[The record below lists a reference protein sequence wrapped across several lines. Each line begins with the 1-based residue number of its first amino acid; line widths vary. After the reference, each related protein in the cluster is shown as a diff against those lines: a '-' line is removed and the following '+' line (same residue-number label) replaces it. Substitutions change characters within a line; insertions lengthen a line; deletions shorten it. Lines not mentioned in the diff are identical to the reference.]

1 LQFVHPSHK
10 RRILLLA
17 AGVVICGTTGNTLLR
32 VGMSSHAPIVSASP
46 IDYLTAFVRIPII
59 IGVLTLIAQFI
70 FQLTLLSWADLT
82 FALPMTSP
90 SYVVITL
97 IGAFALGE
105 RVSTVHWFGV
115 MLILCGVIV
124 VGRTRPLTPG
134 SGLNR

>member
-1 LQFVHPSHK
+1 
-10 RRILLLA
+10 
-17 AGVVICGTTGNTLLR
+17 
-32 VGMSSHAPIVSASP
+32 MSSHAPIVSASP
-46 IDYLTAFVRIPII
+46 ADYLTAFVRIPVI
-59 IGVLTLIAQFI
+59 IGVLTLIAQLI

-97 IGAFALGE
+97 VGAFALGE